1 MAAIELLTKP
11 ELRAAVETERQRLV
25 VLLDERVAVFNRAA
39 RAAGLRYPR
48 YEGGFFVS
56 VFAPDAERVAAAM
69 RADGVYVVPMEGAV
83 RVALCST
90 PAAAV
95 PRLVASLAKALGAQ
109 A

>member
-1 MAAIELLTKP
+1 MIGQ
-11 ELRAAVETERQRLV
+11 LR
-25 VLLDERVAVFNRAA
+25 FKH
-39 RAAGLRYPR
+39 
-48 YEGGFFVS
+48 
-56 VFAPDAERVAAAM
+56 VAAAM

-95 PRLVASLAKALGAQ
+95 PRLVASLAKALGSQ